1 LEIEGGVI
9 SSLVQQAIPAF
20 AGGDHAMTSNSTTAY
35 LPQSEIETAEHL
47 FDNWFDPI
55 EAGLR
60 DRAREFLQAM
70 FEAELDGSLARS
82 RYVRRAKRSSEDSQM
97 TAGVTGHRHGHR
109 SRTLL
114 GTFGQLK
121 IEVPR
126 ARLNTSDGKTTEWK
140 SQALRAYQR
149 RTLAADALIAGCYL
163 SGTNTR
169 RVRRAL
175 RALFGGAVGKD
186 TVSRVW
192 RKVKSDWQA
201 WNARSL
207 ADEPIVRLILDGTV
221 VRVRLDREATSIS
234 LLVVIGVRA
243 DGQKVLL
250 AIKSMGGESTAAWRA
265 VLDDLI
271 ERGLRR
277 PEFLIVDGAPGLENA
292 IAAVWDGVPVQRCT
306 VHKHRNLLA
315 HAPERLHEEIGTD
328 YNDMIYAATREE
340 VERRRKGFIRKWR
353 LKHRAVADSLQ
364 EAGDRLFTFTR
375 LPPSQWRSV
384 RTTNA
389 IERLHEEFKRRIKTQ
404 TVLPSADTAAMLFWA
419 LLASGQISMRKVDGW
434 QTLATKPIDRPIVL
448 AA

>member
-1 LEIEGGVI
+1 
-9 SSLVQQAIPAF
+9 
-20 AGGDHAMTSNSTTAY
+20 MTSHSTMPEQ
-35 LPQSEIETAEHL
+35 PQLETEAAAQL

-70 FEAELDGSLARS
+70 LEGELDEVLDRS
-82 RYVRRAKRSSEDSQM
+82 RYARRAKRSADASERM
-97 TAGVTGHRHGHR
+97 VGVPGHRHGHR
-109 SRTLL
+109 PRTLL

-126 ARLNTSDGKTTEWK
+126 ARLDTPDGKTTEWK

-192 RKVKSDWQA
+192 RKVKSDWEA

-250 AIKSMGGESTAAWRA
+250 AIKSMGGESTEAWRT

-271 ERGLRR
+271 QRGLRR

-315 HAPERLHEEIGTD
+315 HAPERLHEEISAD

-340 VERRRKGFIRKWR
+340 VERQRKAFIRKWR

-375 LPPSQWRSV
+375 LPLGQWRSA

-434 QTLATKPIDRPIVL
+434 HTLATKPIDQPIDL